1 MLSIEGI
8 GCEDC
13 LTTFFRLPTSK
24 DAVMPSANFAV
35 LFVQKRAAFPC
46 TFLCFCLPFLSAPKI
61 LYEASKILAKKTFA
75 FLPRFKA
82 KRPALFL
89 YSLCV
94 VWSLPGDCRRITL
107 KARTAANIIAKAIR
121 PLGNTPIHGFYRC
134 RKFSGKEIF
143 SARGT
148 VNVDFPIIADQK
160 FPWRRQRRFLLL

>member
-8 GCEDC
+8 GYEDC

-24 DAVMPSANFAV
+24 DAVMPPANFAV
-35 LFVQKRAAFPC
+35 LFVQKERRSPVPSYASACPFC
-46 TFLCFCLPFLSAPKI
+46 QHQKYYTKHRKSWQKNFCL
-61 LYEASKILAKKTFA
+61 
-75 FLPRFKA
+75 LPRFKA

-121 PLGNTPIHGFYRC
+121 PFGNTPIHGFYR
-134 RKFSGKEIF
+134 RKKFSGKEIF
-143 SARGT
+143 SARGV

>member
-8 GCEDC
+8 GYEDC

-35 LFVQKRAAFPC
+35 LFVQKRAAFP
-46 TFLCFCLPFLSAPKI
+46 LYLPMLLPALFISTQNIIRSIENPG
-61 LYEASKILAKKTFA
+61 KKTFA

-121 PLGNTPIHGFYRC
+121 PFGNTPIHGFYRC
-134 RKFSGKEIF
+134 KKFSGKEIF

-148 VNVDFPIIADQK
+148 VNVDFPIIADRK
-160 FPWRRQRRFLLL
+160 VPWRRQRRFLLL

>member
-24 DAVMPSANFAV
+24 DAVMPPANFAV
-35 LFVQKRAAFPC
+35 LFVQKERRSPVPSYASACP
-46 TFLCFCLPFLSAPKI
+46 FCQHQNIIRSIENPG
-61 LYEASKILAKKTFA
+61 KKTFA

-134 RKFSGKEIF
+134 KKFSGKEIF

>member
-24 DAVMPSANFAV
+24 DAVMPPANFAV
-35 LFVQKRAAFPC
+35 LFVQKRAASPC
-46 TFLCFCLPFLSAPKI
+46 TFLCFCLPFLSAPKYYTKHRKSWQKNFC
-61 LYEASKILAKKTFA
+61 LFATLQSKKTRSFLVQSVRGMVFA
-75 FLPRFKA
+75 
-82 KRPALFL
+82 
-89 YSLCV
+89 
-94 VWSLPGDCRRITL
+94 GDCRRITL

-121 PLGNTPIHGFYRC
+121 PFGNTPIHGFYRC
-134 RKFSGKEIF
+134 KKFSGKEIF